1 MTELWQCS
9 LTCRLL
15 TWLAAWLR
23 SGPVGRL
30 SRRFKR
36 LCAQSVTAQLLSC
49 IFDRE
54 DPADTS
60 RLAGLLDRFHAA
72 ASRRGRRLAACV
84 QASLLYR
91 IYAAVLRALR
101 ESFLLGRIFADGL
114 SGLIL
119 FGVGIYG
126 VLDYLLRD
134 VFAIPVFS
142 SVWDELFLLCALA
155 LVLYRYLTAEK
166 PLRSRL
172 NTMDLPV
179 AAFLLLGMALLYCV
193 HPFPT
198 VGIAGY
204 RATMQ
209 YLLWFFILTR
219 LISSERELRLL
230 LHTMVAA
237 ATAIALHGI
246 YQYIIGVPI
255 PASWTDAAEG
265 AVRTRV
271 FSIFGSPN
279 IMGDFLVLF
288 APIAV
293 GLAYDVRDTRA
304 KCLLW
309 GCALC
314 MCLACLFTMSRGAWV
329 GLVVA
334 VVLFAVLVDRRLL
347 VLTLLAGIV
356 ALFIPFVASRLSY
369 LFSAQYAASAARGG
383 RSIRWA
389 QALSYL
395 HSGNA
400 WLGVGFGMFGGA
412 IAMQYKPIASLEY
425 FYVDNYYMKILTENG
440 YIGLCAFLLMMLV
453 LLFVGLRTCTRNK
466 KTGRHATSAGLLAGL
481 SGVLVHCYFENIFE
495 EPYMMVYFWAVA
507 AALVYLGFSRRE
519 TSGAAEKSEDICV

>member
-9 LTCRLL
+9 LVCRLL
-15 TWLAAWLR
+15 TWLAVWLR
-23 SGPVGRL
+23 SGPVGRM
-30 SRRFKR
+30 SRRFKQ
-36 LCAQSVTAQLLSC
+36 LCAQSATARLLSRA
-49 IFDRE
+49 FDRE
-54 DPADTS
+54 DPADS
-60 RLAGLLDRFHAA
+60 SCLSARLNRLHAA
-72 ASRRGRRLAACV
+72 ASRRGRSLASCV
-84 QASLLYR
+84 QASFLYR
-91 IYAAVLRALR
+91 VYAAVLRALR
-101 ESFLLGRIFADGL
+101 NSLLLGRIFEDGL
-114 SGLIL
+114 TGLIL

-126 VLDYLLRD
+126 VLDYLLRN

-142 SVWDELFLLCALA
+142 SVWDELFLLGALA
-155 LVLYRYLTAEK
+155 FVLYRYFTAEK

-172 NTMDLPV
+172 NSMDLPV
-179 AAFLLLGMALLYCV
+179 AAFLLIGAALLYCV

-209 YLLWFFILTR
+209 YLLWFFVLTR

-230 LHTMVAA
+230 LHTLVAA
-237 ATAIALHGI
+237 ATVIALHGI

-255 PASWTDAAEG
+255 PESWTDAAEG

-288 APIAV
+288 APLAV
-293 GLAYDVRDTRA
+293 GLAYDARDTRT

-334 VVLFAVLVDRRLL
+334 VVLFAILVDRRLL
-347 VLTLLAGIV
+347 VLTLLAAIL

-369 LFSAQYAASAARGG
+369 LFSSQYAASAARGG
-383 RSIRWA
+383 RSIRWMT
-389 QALSYL
+389 ALSYL
-395 HSGNA
+395 RSGNA
-400 WLGVGFGMFGGA
+400 WFGVGFGMFGGA
-412 IAMQYKPIASLEY
+412 IAMQYQPIASLEY

-440 YIGLCAFLLMMLV
+440 YIGLCCFLLMMLS
-453 LLFVGLRTCTRNK
+453 LLLVGLRTCTRNK
-466 KTGRHATSAGLLAGL
+466 QTGRRATSAGLLAGL

-507 AALVYLGFSRRE
+507 AALVYLGFSHKAPDE
-519 TSGAAEKSEDICV
+519 AAHSEDARV